1 MSNTTSG
8 TLGYTNTASVT
19 STTPDPTPTNNT
31 STTTVTV
38 APLADVA
45 TVVSLP
51 ANATAGSVVTGTVS
65 YSNNGTSTAA
75 NVTGSV
81 VVGTAGG
88 TITTSNTGNTSD
100 TEPGA
105 RGNRSTLTFTFTVR
119 RRAT

>member
-1 MSNTTSG
+1 
-8 TLGYTNTASVT
+8 
-19 STTPDPTPTNNT
+19 
-31 STTTVTV
+31 
-38 APLADVA
+38 
-45 TVVSLP
+45 
-51 ANATAGSVVTGTVS
+51 VVTGTVS

-105 RGNRSTLTFTFTVR
+105 RGTRSTLTFTFTVR